1 MSSQDNDQDTRVV
14 AVVLISTILL
24 AVGLALGM
32 GIYKARGGASKGTSG
47 SVAATT
53 AMAGNGQEKGE
64 GHGMAEGAMATVA
77 GAAAEGTAALQGAAS
92 EATETASGA
101 MAEAAATAKE
111 AAGAAADAVESAAN
125 GAVGVAAGSV
135 SAAKAIVNDEASI
148 VMENGVVKFY
158 FASGKSDLASGALAA
173 LGDAIAAAKGGKRL
187 VLSGFHDSTGSAA
200 ANAELAK
207 KRAMA
212 VRDALLAAGVAESSM
227 ELKKPE
233 VSTGSGSA
241 AEARRVEVMIVE

>member
-32 GIYKARGGASKGTSG
+32 GIYKARGGASGGTGG
-47 SVAATT
+47 SAAATT
-53 AMAGNGQEKGE
+53 AMAGHGEEKGE
-64 GHGMAEGAMATVA
+64 GHGMAEGAMAAVA
-77 GAAAEGTAALQGAAS
+77 GAAS
-92 EATETASGA
+92 EATEAASGA
-101 MAEAAATAKE
+101 VADAAATAQ
-111 AAGAAADAVESAAN
+111 AAVGAAADAVGSAASGAVEAAAN
-125 GAVGVAAGSV
+125 GASAVKAVA
-135 SAAKAIVNDEASI
+135 NDEASI

-187 VLSGFHDSTGSAA
+187 VLSGYHDSTGSAA
-200 ANAELAK
+200 ANAELAR

-212 VRDALLAAGVAESSM
+212 VRDALVAAGVAESSV

>member
-1 MSSQDNDQDTRVV
+1 MSSQDNDQDNRVV

-32 GIYKARGGASKGTSG
+32 GIYKARQGGAKDTGAANSG
-47 SVAATT
+47 AAVAMAPGSEHSGDGHGATEGAAMEAHGSGEADAAATV
-53 AMAGNGQEKGE
+53 G
-64 GHGMAEGAMATVA
+64 
-77 GAAAEGTAALQGAAS
+77 
-92 EATETASGA
+92 ASGDGA
-101 MAEAAATAKE
+101 SSGNAAPGAGSEAAA
-111 AAGAAADAVESAAN
+111 AAPA
-125 GAVGVAAGSV
+125 V
-135 SAAKAIVNDEASI
+135 SADEASI

-158 FASGKSDLASGALAA
+158 FASGKADLAPGALAA

-200 ANAELAK
+200 LNAELAK

-212 VRDALLAAGVAESSM
+212 VRDALLGAGVPESAM

-233 VSTGSGSA
+233 ETTGSGSA
-241 AEARRVEVMIVE
+241 AEARRVEVTIVE

>member
-1 MSSQDNDQDTRVV
+1 MSSQDNDQDNRVV

-32 GIYKARGGASKGTSG
+32 GIYKARSG
-47 SVAATT
+47 SASGSGAATAT
-53 AMAGNGQEKGE
+53 AMAMAGDAAHGE
-64 GHGMAEGAMATVA
+64 TDGGHSMVDGAMTAVA
-77 GAAAEGTAALQGAAS
+77 GAGAEASEAMQNAAS
-92 EATETASGA
+92 EVSDAAADVASD
-101 MAEAAATAKE
+101 AAATVQA
-111 AAGAAADAVESAAN
+111 AAGAVESAAS
-125 GAVGVAAGSV
+125 GVADAVMPAQAV
-135 SAAKAIVNDEASI
+135 SGDEASV

-173 LGDAIAAAKGGKRL
+173 LGDAISAAKAGKRL

-200 ANAELAK
+200 LNADLAK

-212 VRDALLAAGVAESSM
+212 VHDALLTAGVAESSL

-241 AEARRVEVMIVE
+241 AEARRVEVTIVE